1 MADNEIQPF
10 PTAHA
15 RRYLSYLVRL
25 WQETPG
31 APWRASA
38 QEVITDKRHGFAN
51 LESLFAFLREQS
63 ERATQTKRGETHD
76 HLRTQKP

>member
-1 MADNEIQPF
+1 MAENEIQL
-10 PTAHA
+10 PTTART

-25 WQETPG
+25 WQEIPG

-38 QEVITDKRHGFAN
+38 QDVATDERHGFAN

-63 ERATQTKRGETHD
+63 EQTTQADKGETHD
-76 HLRTQKP
+76 HLRA